1 MEARL
6 HVSAWVYIKI
16 IHYVI
21 SMDRRSFLFG
31 TSTLAI
37 TQLLMGCGSQNKNKF
52 TVDLLKKSLPSLVID
67 QYQKLLG
74 KQKVDLKISLQPQLQ
89 DIFQQLKAWGTA
101 KKETKQQNWLRW
113 VPGMGNSETQ
123 VPGDLVTLGDCY
135 LQDAIAL
142 KLIRPLDVGK
152 LSQWSSLPNQ
162 WQQLV
167 TRDDS
172 GFPSSQGKV
181 WAAPYRW
188 GSTMMIY
195 RRDKFAD
202 LGLKIP
208 QDWSDLWRDDLRNR
222 ISLLDH
228 PRETIGLTL
237 KKLGQSYNTRDL
249 STVPQLET
257 ELQAL
262 NRNVKFYDSS
272 KYLEPLLLGD
282 TLISTGWSH
291 DILPVLT
298 RYPQLAAIVPQSGTA
313 IWADMW
319 VNPINSQNQVDLLS
333 QWIDFYWQPQVANK
347 ISVLTKTNSPIPTNI
362 TTEDIQPQLQKLL
375 ISNQTLL
382 EKSEF
387 ILPLPVD
394 IEKQYQDLFQKIKLQ

>member
-1 MEARL
+1 
-6 HVSAWVYIKI
+6 
-16 IHYVI
+16 
-21 SMDRRSFLFG
+21 MDRRSFLFG
-31 TSTLAI
+31 TGTLAI
-37 TQLLMGCGSQNKNKF
+37 TQLLIACGGKNKSKF
-52 TVDLLKKSLPSLVID
+52 SVDLLKKSLPSLVID
-67 QYQKLLG
+67 RYQKLLE
-74 KQKVDLKISLQPQLQ
+74 KQQVDLKISLQPQLQ
-89 DIFQQLKAWGTA
+89 DIFQQLQAWGVA
-101 KKETKQQNWLRW
+101 KKEPKQQNWLKW
-113 VPGMGNSETQ
+113 VPGMGNSETE

-152 LSQWSSLPNQ
+152 LSQWSSLPTQ

-172 GFPSSQGKV
+172 GFPNPQGKV

-188 GSTMMIY
+188 GSTMIVY
-195 RRDKFAD
+195 RNDKFAD
-202 LGLKIP
+202 LKLKIP
-208 QDWSDLWRDDLRNR
+208 QDWSDLWRDELRDR
-222 ISLLDH
+222 VSLLDH

-237 KKLGQSYNTRDL
+237 KKLGLSYNTKDL
-249 STVPQLET
+249 SAVTQLET

-262 NRNVKFYDSS
+262 NKNVKFYDSS

-291 DILPVLT
+291 DILPILS
-298 RYPQLAAIVPQSGTA
+298 RYPQLSAIVPQSGTA

-319 VNPINSQNQVDLLS
+319 VNPIKSQNQVDLLS
-333 QWIDFYWQPQVANK
+333 QWINFYWQPDIANK
-347 ISVLTKTNSPIPTNI
+347 VSVLTKTNSPIPTTI

-375 ISNQTLL
+375 TSNQALL

-387 ILPLPVD
+387 ILPLPAGV
-394 IEKQYQDLFQKIKLQ
+394 EKQYQNLFQKMKL